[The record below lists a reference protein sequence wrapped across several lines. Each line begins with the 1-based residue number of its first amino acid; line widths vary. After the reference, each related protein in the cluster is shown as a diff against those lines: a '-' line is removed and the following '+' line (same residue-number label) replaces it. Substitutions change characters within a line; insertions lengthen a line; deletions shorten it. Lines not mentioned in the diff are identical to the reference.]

1 MTPHKQEL
9 ILLALKELY
18 HASYSVERREE
29 CEELIRRIED
39 DAELQGDLLLRMPSQ
54 GER

>member
-1 MTPHKQEL
+1 MTPREREL

-29 CEELIRRIED
+29 CEELMRRID
-39 DAELQGDLLLRMPSQ
+39 HGKLD
-54 GER
+54 